1 MDKDTQLAQ
10 VRRELEIQE
19 AEIGQIQQQI
29 SEIQHKEN
37 DTKIMHKL
45 EIVAV
50 KITLSINNDEIF
62 TLKNH
67 NKMLVTKL
75 RS

>member
-10 VRRELEIQE
+10 VRRTLESQE
-19 AEIGQIQQQI
+19 AEIGQLQQQI

-37 DTKIMHKL
+37 DTKIMPKL
-45 EIVAV
+45 EIAAV
-50 KITLSINNDEIF
+50 KITLSINNDGIF

>member
-1 MDKDTQLAQ
+1 MDKDIELAQ
-10 VRRELEIQE
+10 VRKTLESQE
-19 AEIGQIQQQI
+19 EEIGQLQQQI

-45 EIVAV
+45 EIAAV
-50 KITLSINNDEIF
+50 KITLSISNEEIF

-67 NKMLVTKL
+67 NKVLVAKL